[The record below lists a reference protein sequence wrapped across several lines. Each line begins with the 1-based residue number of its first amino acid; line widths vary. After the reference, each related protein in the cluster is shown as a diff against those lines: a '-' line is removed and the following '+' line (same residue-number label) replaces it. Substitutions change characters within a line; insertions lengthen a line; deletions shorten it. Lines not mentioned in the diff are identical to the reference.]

1 MKIKLRIKNVSHTYK
16 GKKEVKALKD
26 ITLDIYENEFV
37 TIIGPSGCGKT
48 TLLQIIAG
56 FIIPTKGKVYCN
68 DKDVTGQI
76 AIDRC
81 YVFQEDAVSPWI
93 TVRKNVE
100 FPLLAK
106 G

>member
-81 YVFQEDAVSPWI
+81 YVFQEDAVFPWI